1 MEITLLTMDVT
12 ATSPGTTSA
21 TTSQP
26 GDNASTFAQLLST
39 QPQNTPSDK
48 KNASISGHSS
58 KENKAHNHT
67 EKIKTNKMMTILIL
81 LSLNMRH

>member
-39 QPQNTPSDK
+39 QPQNTQ
-48 KNASISGHSS
+48 IGR
-58 KENKAHNHT
+58 AHV
-67 EKIKTNKMMTILIL
+67 
-81 LSLNMRH
+81 

>member
-48 KNASISGHSS
+48 KTPLFQAIPQ
-58 KENKAHNHT
+58 KRIRRTITLK
-67 EKIKTNKMMTILIL
+67 KIKTNKMMTILIL

>member
-48 KNASISGHSS
+48 KNASVSGHSS
-58 KENKAHNHT
+58 KENNAHNHT
-67 EKIKTNKMMTILIL
+67 EKNKDQQNDDDINTIVTEY
-81 LSLNMRH
+81 

>member
-1 MEITLLTMDVT
+1 MEITLLTMDVP
-12 ATSPGTTSA
+12 APSPGTTSA

-48 KNASISGHSS
+48 FQAIPQKRIRRTITL
-58 KENKAHNHT
+58 K
-67 EKIKTNKMMTILIL
+67 KIKTNKMMTILIL
-81 LSLNMRH
+81 LSMNMRH